1 MCLEGGLIY
10 NVKEPRTLLFLELDI
25 VQQLLLPQL
34 GGMIGEIAEDK
45 KADSGF
51 NLILA
56 YNWKDKRIIAPFP
69 TGNEPVLT

>member
-1 MCLEGGLIY
+1 MCLEGELIY

-25 VQQLLLPQL
+25 VKQLLLPQL
-34 GGMIGEIAEDK
+34 SGMIGEIAEDK

-56 YNWKDKRIIAPFP
+56 N
-69 TGNEPVLT
+69 N